1 MPPVTAQED
10 AADARALVR
19 IEGYAPIGSY
29 AAIGDGRTVALVASD
44 GAIDWMTMPTTASPT
59 VFAAILDPQRGGRFV
74 LEPAVPARTT
84 RRYLPGTNVLE
95 TEITTGE
102 GRVRVTDWLA
112 TQDGALLPWL
122 ELCRRIE
129 GLCGTVPMRWR
140 VEPRFE
146 YGADAGRPQERKGV
160 PVFVHH
166 RHQLAVLSLE
176 AGEPQLAD
184 TAVEGSFEATDG
196 CDALLALIGV
206 DNEPIPL
213 PPREEID
220 ARREGTVGGWRRWI
234 SGMNYAGEWPDAV
247 TRSALALKLLVYA
260 PTGAIT
266 AAPTTSL
273 PERVGGERNFDYRF
287 AWVRDTS
294 FSLDAFD
301 NLGFRESLHGSLSWL
316 LSASAR
322 THPRLGVFYGIDGS
336 VPEGQ
341 SELDLRGYLGSSPVQ
356 LGNGASGQL
365 QLGAYG
371 DFFQTVWQYVCNGN
385 TLDPSTGT
393 RLAEVA
399 GALTGIWRHPD
410 SGIWELKGEE
420 RQYTSSK
427 IGCWVAFDRAAR
439 LAEQGEIPAGG
450 AARWRAEA
458 EAVARFLEDE
468 CWWPERRAYRMA
480 AGMEALDA
488 SVLLAARMG
497 YGDPAGERMQATIDA
512 VAEELDAGWPLLYRY
527 TGMASEEGAFVACGF
542 WLVEALALAGR
553 HAEAVRRMEAL
564 LETAND
570 VGLLSE
576 EIDPGSRELLGNF
589 PQGLSHLALVN
600 AAAILATTRSS
611 T

>member
-1 MPPVTAQED
+1 MARVTLPD
-10 AADARALVR
+10 DRADARPQSR
-19 IEGYAPIGSY
+19 IEGFAPIGEY
-29 AAIGDGRTVALVASD
+29 AAIGDGRTVALVAAD
-44 GAIDWMTMPTTASPT
+44 GAIDWMTMPTIASPT
-59 VFAAILDPQRGGRFV
+59 VFAALLDPDRGGRFA
-74 LEPAVPARTT
+74 LAPAVPARSS
-84 RRYLPGTNVLE
+84 RRYLAGTNVLE
-95 TEITTGE
+95 TEFVTE
-102 GRVRVTDWLA
+102 HGRVRVTDWLA
-112 TQDGALLPWL
+112 TQDGSLLPWL

-129 GLCGTVPMRWR
+129 GVSGSVPMRWHL
-140 VEPRFE
+140 EPRFE
-146 YGADAGRPQERKGV
+146 YGADGGMPQERGGV
-160 PVFVHH
+160 PMFVHH
-166 RHQLAVLSLE
+166 RHQLAILSLD
-176 AGEPQLAD
+176 AGEPQLAEG
-184 TAVEGSFEATDG
+184 AVEGAFEATEG
-196 CDALLALIGV
+196 TDALLALIGV
-206 DNEPIPL
+206 DNEPIPI
-213 PPREEID
+213 PPREEIEV
-220 ARREGTVGGWRRWI
+220 RLEGTIGGWRRWA
-234 SGMNYAGEWPDAV
+234 SGMNYTGEWSDAV
-247 TRSALALKLLVYA
+247 SRSALALKLLVYA
-260 PTGAIT
+260 PTGAIA

-273 PERVGGERNFDYRF
+273 PEQLGGERNFDYRF
-287 AWVRDTS
+287 SWVRDTS

-341 SELDLRGYLGSSPVQ
+341 SELGLRGYRGSSPVR

-371 DFFQTVWQYVCNGN
+371 DFFGTVWQYVHNGN
-385 TLDPSTGT
+385 MLDPSTGT

-399 GALTGIWRHPD
+399 DALTGIWRHPD
-410 SGIWELKGEE
+410 SGIWELQGEE

-427 IGCWVAFDRAAR
+427 VGCWVAFDRAAR
-439 LAEQGEIPAGG
+439 LAEQGEIPAAG

-458 EAVARFLEDE
+458 EAVARFLEE
-468 CWWPERRAYRMA
+468 RCWWPERGAYRMA

-488 SVLLAARMG
+488 SVLLMARMG
-497 YGDPAGERMQATIDA
+497 YGDPAGARMKGTIDA

-527 TGMASEEGAFVACGF
+527 TGMAAEEGAFVACSF

-553 HAEAVRRMEAL
+553 RDEAVRRMKAM

-600 AAAILATTRSS
+600 AAAILETTRSG

>member
-1 MPPVTAQED
+1 MTAQTD
-10 AADARALVR
+10 PADARTLVR
-19 IEGYAPIGSY
+19 MDGYAPIGSY

-44 GAIDWMTMPTTASPT
+44 GAIDWLTMPTIASPT
-59 VFAAILDPQRGGRFV
+59 VFAAILDPDRGGRFV
-74 LEPAVPARTT
+74 LEPAVPARAT

-95 TEITTGE
+95 TEIVTGD

-129 GLCGTVPMRWR
+129 GVAGTVPMRWR
-140 VEPRFE
+140 VEPRFQ
-146 YGADAGRPQERKGV
+146 YGADAGRPQLRKGV

-166 RHQLAVLSLE
+166 RHQLAVLSLD
-176 AGEPQLAD
+176 AGEPRLAD
-184 TAVEGSFEATDG
+184 AAVEGSLQAGEGT
-196 CDALLALIGV
+196 DALLALIGV

-213 PPREEID
+213 PPREEIE
-220 ARREGTVGGWRRWI
+220 ARREGTIGGWRRWI
-234 SGMNYAGEWPDAV
+234 SGMNYTGEWPDAV
-247 TRSALALKLLVYA
+247 IRSALALKLLVHA

-266 AAPTTSL
+266 AAATTSL
-273 PERVGGERNFDYRF
+273 PEQVGGERNFDYRF
-287 AWVRDTS
+287 AWIRDTS

-316 LSASAR
+316 LSTSAR

-336 VPEGQ
+336 VPEGE
-341 SELDLRGYLGSSPVQ
+341 SELDLRGYLGSSPVR

-371 DFFQTVWQYVCNGN
+371 DFFATVWQYVCNGN

-399 GALTGIWRHPD
+399 RALAGIWRNPD
-410 SGIWELKGEE
+410 SGIWELKGDE

-439 LAEQGEIPAGG
+439 LAEQGEIPAAG
-450 AARWRAEA
+450 AGRWRAEA
-458 EAVARFLEDE
+458 EAVARFVEDE
-468 CWWPERRAYRMA
+468 CWWPERGAYRMA
-480 AGMEALDA
+480 AGMDALDA

-497 YGDPAGERMQATIDA
+497 YGDPAGERMQGTIDA
-512 VAEELDAGWPLLYRY
+512 VAEELDAGWPLLHRY
-527 TGMASEEGAFVACGF
+527 TGMASEEGAFVACAF

-553 HAEAVRRMEAL
+553 RDEAVGRMEAML
-564 LETAND
+564 GTAND

-576 EIDPGSRELLGNF
+576 EIDTGSRELLGNF

-600 AAAILATTRSS
+600 AAAVLATTRSS

>member
-1 MPPVTAQED
+1 MTAQTD
-10 AADARALVR
+10 PADARTLVR
-19 IEGYAPIGSY
+19 MDGYAPIGSY

-44 GAIDWMTMPTTASPT
+44 GAIDWLTMPTIASPT
-59 VFAAILDPQRGGRFV
+59 VFAAILDPDRGGRFV
-74 LEPAVPARTT
+74 LEPAVPARAT

-95 TEITTGE
+95 TEIVTGD

-129 GLCGTVPMRWR
+129 GVAGTVPMRWR
-140 VEPRFE
+140 VEPRFQ
-146 YGADAGRPQERKGV
+146 YGADAGRPQLRKGV

-166 RHQLAVLSLE
+166 RHQLAVLSLD
-176 AGEPQLAD
+176 AGEPRLAD
-184 TAVEGSFEATDG
+184 AAVEGSLQAGEGT
-196 CDALLALIGV
+196 DALLALIGV

-213 PPREEID
+213 PPREEIE
-220 ARREGTVGGWRRWI
+220 ARREGTIGGWRRWI
-234 SGMNYAGEWPDAV
+234 SGMNYTGEWPDAV
-247 TRSALALKLLVYA
+247 IRSALALKLLVHA

-266 AAPTTSL
+266 AAATTSL
-273 PERVGGERNFDYRF
+273 PEQVGGERNFDYRF
-287 AWVRDTS
+287 AWIRDTS

-316 LSASAR
+316 LSTSAR

-336 VPEGQ
+336 VPEGE
-341 SELDLRGYLGSSPVQ
+341 SELDLRGYLGSSPVR

-371 DFFQTVWQYVCNGN
+371 DFFATVWQYVCNGN

-399 GALTGIWRHPD
+399 RALAGIWRNPD
-410 SGIWELKGEE
+410 SGIWELKGDE

-439 LAEQGEIPAGG
+439 LAEQGEIPAAG
-450 AARWRAEA
+450 AGRWRAEA
-458 EAVARFLEDE
+458 EAVARFVEDE
-468 CWWPERRAYRMA
+468 CWWPERGAYRMA
-480 AGMEALDA
+480 AGMDALDA

-497 YGDPAGERMQATIDA
+497 YGDPAGERMQGTIDA

-527 TGMASEEGAFVACGF
+527 TGMASEEGAFVACAF

-553 HAEAVRRMEAL
+553 RDEAVGRMEAML
-564 LETAND
+564 GTAND

-600 AAAILATTRSS
+600 AAAVLATTRSS